1 MTNQVSSHTSTSKYN
16 KLSAVSLYSLAVVT
30 FAVFVFLPYK
40 LLNDFSISP
49 WIVVSIFT
57 TVAFFIYFS
66 SVKVEWVAFLAMV
79 LMSFV
84 RWEPAPVDLIIVM
97 LLIMSMIKREN
108 IKIIKNPS
116 ITHLFI
122 FLFLITNFTALY
134 NILDYKEALTYS
146 LISLFLVGFFYFIKI
161 FCVNEAKIVLLLRGY
176 VTGALISILL
186 SFAGLMGIGTELV
199 LFGGRLWTDNY
210 FRFQGFF
217 KDPNVFGAFLVPAV
231 IISIESF
238 YNKNLFRLNNP
249 AKIIILLTLLTG
261 VILSF
266 SRAALLNL
274 FIALVVYFGLKALRN
289 KVTKKLVVT
298 FVASIIMLSLSIFA
312 ASQFLSPS
320 TNYSNEN
327 ATVTGRGYDS
337 ERFESQGQALMI
349 AITNPLGLG
358 PGQFPIYSEIGT
370 HQLYLRL
377 LSEQSIFGLIGFVG
391 LIIFILIRM
400 IRTDFKDN
408 AFAFSL
414 TLIIAGSLVGIIFSS
429 LFIDTLHWRHF
440 WLFLALGWAISE
452 FAKQNTLNH
461 STP

>member
-1 MTNQVSSHTSTSKYN
+1 MTNQVSSHNSTSKYN

-57 TVAFFIYFS
+57 TVAFIIYLS
-66 SVKVEWVAFLAMV
+66 SVKVEWIAFLAMV
-79 LMSFV
+79 LLSFV

-97 LLIMSMIKREN
+97 LLIISLIKREN
-108 IKIIKNPS
+108 IDRIKSPS
-116 ITHLFI
+116 ITHLFV

-134 NILDYKEALTYS
+134 NILDYKEAVTYS
-146 LISLFLVGFFYFIKI
+146 LISLYLVGFFYFIKMYS
-161 FCVNEAKIVLLLRGY
+161 VNATRIVFLLRGY
-176 VTGALISILL
+176 VVGALISIIL
-186 SFAGLMGIGTELV
+186 SFAGLMGIGTEIV
-199 LFGGRLWTDNY
+199 LFGGRLWTDNF

-238 YNKNLFRLNNP
+238 YNKNLLRLNNP
-249 AKIIILLTLLTG
+249 IKMIILLTLLSG

-274 FIALVVYFGLKALRN
+274 FLALVVYFGIKAI
-289 KVTKKLVVT
+289 KKKITKKLVVT
-298 FVASIIMLSLSIFA
+298 FVASIIFLSLSIFA
-312 ASQFLSPS
+312 VSQFISPA
-320 TNYSNEN
+320 TNYSNDS
-327 ATVTGRGYDS
+327 ASVTGRGYDS
-337 ERFESQGQALMI
+337 ERFKSQGQALMI
-349 AITNPLGLG
+349 AIANPLGVG
-358 PGQFPIYSEIGT
+358 PGQFPIHTEIGT

-391 LIIFILIRM
+391 LISLIMTRL
-400 IRTDFKDN
+400 IKADFKDN

-414 TLIIAGSLVGIIFSS
+414 TLIIIGSLVGIIFSG

-440 WLFLALGWAISE
+440 WLFLALGWAVSE
-452 FAKQNTLNH
+452 FTKHKTLKY
-461 STP
+461 STA

>member
-1 MTNQVSSHTSTSKYN
+1 MINQVSSHTSTSKYN

-57 TVAFFIYFS
+57 TVAFIIYLS
-66 SVKVEWVAFLAMV
+66 SAKVEWIAFLAMV
-79 LMSFV
+79 LLSFV

-97 LLIMSMIKREN
+97 LLIISLIKREN
-108 IKIIKNPS
+108 IDRIKSPS
-116 ITHLFI
+116 ITHLFV

-134 NILDYKEALTYS
+134 NILDYKEAVTYS
-146 LISLFLVGFFYFIKI
+146 LISLYLVGFFYFIKMYS
-161 FCVNEAKIVLLLRGY
+161 VNATRIVFLLRGY
-176 VTGALISILL
+176 VTGALISIIL

-199 LFGGRLWTDNY
+199 LFGGRLWTDNF

-238 YNKNLFRLNNP
+238 YNKNLLRLNNP
-249 AKIIILLTLLTG
+249 IKIIILLTLLSG

-274 FIALVVYFGLKALRN
+274 FLALVVYFGIKAIKN
-289 KVTKKLVVT
+289 KITKKLVVT
-298 FVASIIMLSLSIFA
+298 FFLSIILLSLSIFA
-312 ASQFLSPS
+312 ISQFLSPPTS
-320 TNYSNEN
+320 DINSNQS
-327 ATVTGRGYDS
+327 VTGRQYDS
-337 ERFESQGQALMI
+337 ERFESQGQALL
-349 AITNPLGLG
+349 ITLANPFGIG
-358 PGQFPIYSEIGT
+358 PGQFPRYSEIGT

-391 LIIFILIRM
+391 LIYLIMTRLVKA
-400 IRTDFKDN
+400 DFKDN

-414 TLIIAGSLVGIIFSS
+414 TLIITGSLVGIIFSG